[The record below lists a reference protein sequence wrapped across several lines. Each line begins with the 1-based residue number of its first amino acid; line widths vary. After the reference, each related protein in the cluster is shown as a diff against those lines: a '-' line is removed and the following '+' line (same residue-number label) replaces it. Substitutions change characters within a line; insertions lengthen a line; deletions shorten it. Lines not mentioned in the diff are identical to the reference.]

1 MRVALLIV
9 PALLASACGTPAFT
23 SSMRTSF
30 SPDTNLEA
38 TCLEQE
44 RDGSSLDANVKE
56 MYRQGYRLIYV
67 SEYTSSGRFGF
78 PSTICFERPAQQRT
92 AAAR

>member
-1 MRVALLIV
+1 MRVF
-9 PALLASACGTPAFT
+9 LLAALAVTVTACGTPAFT

-30 SPDTNLEA
+30 APDTNLEA
-38 TCLEQE
+38 ACFATG
-44 RDGSSLDANVKE
+44 RDGGDLDARVKE
-56 MYRQGYRLIYV
+56 MYRQGFRLIYV

-78 PSTICFERPAQQRT
+78 PSTLCFERPAQQRT

>member
-1 MRVALLIV
+1 MRIALLT
-9 PALLASACGTPAFT
+9 AAAFLASACGTPAFT

-30 SPDTNLEA
+30 SPDTALEA
-38 TCLEQE
+38 ACIEQD
-44 RDGSSLDANVKE
+44 RDGGALDAKVKE

-78 PSTICFERPAQQRT
+78 PSTVCFERPAQSRT
-92 AAAR
+92 ASAR